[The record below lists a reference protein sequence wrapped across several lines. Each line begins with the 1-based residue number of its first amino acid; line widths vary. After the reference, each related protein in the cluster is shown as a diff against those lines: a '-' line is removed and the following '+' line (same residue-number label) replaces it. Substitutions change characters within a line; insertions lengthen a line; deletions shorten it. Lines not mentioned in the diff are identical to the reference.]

1 MIGRKKFA
9 LLRRRDEFHSHYTVL
24 DIGTEFVKALV
35 VKREEGTG
43 IVIGVGKVRQ
53 SLSDMQSGAVAD
65 IQGVIDNCDRALT
78 EAEDM
83 CGTIPG
89 QAVMGIAGEQVR
101 GFSTTMTMPRSQPQA
116 RITQADIATALQAVQ
131 RRALKAAVRQMS
143 HELGVARST
152 SSLSTAASPRC
163 TSTAMR

>member
-1 MIGRKKFA
+1 VIGRKKFA

-83 CGTIPG
+83 CGAIPG

-101 GFSTTMTMPRSQPQA
+101 GFSTTMTMPRPQPQA
-116 RITQADIATALQAVQ
+116 RIT
-131 RRALKAAVRQMS
+131 
-143 HELGVARST
+143 
-152 SSLSTAASPRC
+152 
-163 TSTAMR
+163 